1 MLYIKYMSKLQK
13 YNLLKKTAIEL
24 TATNPNLSVKEIA
37 KELGISDRT
46 LIKWRSDPNFLEA
59 VEKRYMVVLGSKIP
73 AITEAMV
80 REAQT
85 GNVQAARLVYEFAGK
100 LIKKQEINI
109 LSPYEIHFGNVNNM
123 NVDDAEDAEV
133 LEAIEEI
140 KIPNIETLPD
150 RDIEP
155 PVKRQ
160 IREKKQIDDAIKKE
174 KYSQK
179 RKEWYQWQKRAKAVG
194 VEPLSARRPTKGQR
208 KAWEDEIIKREKDA
222 EANN

>member
-1 MLYIKYMSKLQK
+1 MSKLQK

-24 TATNPNLSVKEIA
+24 TATNPNLSVKDIA

-109 LSPYEIHFGNVNNM
+109 LSPYEIHFGNINNM

-133 LEAIEEI
+133 MEAIEEI
-140 KIPNIETLPD
+140 EIPNIETLPD

-179 RKEWYQWQKRAKAVG
+179 RKEWYQWQKRAKAAG

-208 KAWEDEIIKREKDA
+208 KAWEDEIIKK
-222 EANN
+222 EADGKTKRS

>member
-1 MLYIKYMSKLQK
+1 
-13 YNLLKKTAIEL
+13 
-24 TATNPNLSVKEIA
+24 
-37 KELGISDRT
+37 
-46 LIKWRSDPNFLEA
+46 
-59 VEKRYMVVLGSKIP
+59 MVVLGSKIP

-109 LSPYEIHFGNVNNM
+109 LSPYEIHFGNINNM

-140 KIPNIETLPD
+140 EIPNIETLPD

-179 RKEWYQWQKRAKAVG
+179 RKEWYQWQKRAKAAG
-194 VEPLSARRPTKGQR
+194 VEPLSARRPRKGQR
-208 KAWEDEIIKREKDA
+208 NSWDDEIFKSEIDA
-222 EANN
+222 EAKFSSDGPKV

>member
-1 MLYIKYMSKLQK
+1 MSKLQK